1 MSEILI
7 DTRGQKCP
15 IPVLKLEKQ
24 LENSKGSEII
34 ILLSDDPIAKIDIPL
49 YCKKNAHK
57 CESSNEGTHFIFNIK
72 KSKT

>member
-24 LENSKGSEII
+24 LENSKRDEVI

-49 YCKKNAHK
+49 YCRKNAHK
-57 CESSNEGTHFIFNIK
+57 CEISKENDVFTFHIK
-72 KSKT
+72 KS